1 MTKKDMA
8 LKESKDKKEIVQKR
22 NPRKG
27 FKQNSNEK
35 DAAFLLD
42 SYLSNRLMSLRVPL
56 SNQLWVSL
64 TNGVK
69 KGKKIV

>member
-56 SNQLWVSL
+56 SNQL
-64 TNGVK
+64 
-69 KGKKIV
+69 

>member
-1 MTKKDMA
+1 MTEKDMA
-8 LKESKDKKEIVQKR
+8 LKGSQDKKEIGQKR

-64 TNGVK
+64 TNGVE

>member
-8 LKESKDKKEIVQKR
+8 LKGSKDKKEIVQKR